1 MIIEP
6 GLPPGRKIRL
16 EGIDTAGWLT
26 RVDQLRLTPTV
37 TEFRTL
43 GEKTCVSCKPNVW
56 GCRLLTWIKF
66 GSGCETSRFPWSL
79 AEVLCGSA
87 SLAVDQVL
95 VTVRRGPEG
104 VDERQHADLQIGN
117 RTTTHAGVSSRHQT
131 LASAAIRHNRELA
144 QRQALLK
151 SFVVSKDKQLVLLDR
166 ASQRSAKLIP
176 FKRRCARGLIEEV
189 PGIEGAVA
197 QILEAAAVPG
207 VGSR

>member
-1 MIIEP
+1 MP
-6 GLPPGRKIRL
+6 KFSRTACGALLKYCAAPLPWP
-16 EGIDTAGWLT
+16 LT
-26 RVDQLRLTPTV
+26 RYSLPLGAGQKALTNGSMPTFRLGT
-37 TEFRTL
+37 
-43 GEKTCVSCKPNVW
+43 
-56 GCRLLTWIKF
+56 
-66 GSGCETSRFPWSL
+66 
-79 AEVLCGSA
+79 
-87 SLAVDQVL
+87 
-95 VTVRRGPEG
+95 GPP
-104 VDERQHADLQIGN
+104 H
-117 RTTTHAGVSSRHQT
+117 T